1 MKNMLIIA
9 ALAAVPGQAVGQS
22 AKSCLTQPE
31 AEALVTYALPSAIRG
46 LATKCTLALPATTA
60 LIQSGPI
67 IAARYQ
73 IEADKAWPVARLAFG
88 KISGLDLTDTFGEPA
103 ARGLV
108 DAALGAGL
116 VERVKSDDCP
126 KIDRLVD
133 ILEPL
138 PARNMAM
145 LVTTLME
152 FGDVEKRGKSPLRMC
167 PEVASRK

>member
-1 MKNMLIIA
+1 MRKMLIIV
-9 ALAAVPGQAVGQS
+9 ALAAIPGQAVAQS

-31 AEALVTYALPSAIRG
+31 AQALVTYALPSAIRG
-46 LATKCTLALPATTA
+46 ITTKCTPVLPATTA

-73 IEADKAWPVARLAFG
+73 IEADNAWPVARLAFG
-88 KISGLDLTDTFGEPA
+88 KISGLDLTGTFGEAA

-116 VERVKSDDCP
+116 AEKVKPEDCA
-126 KIDRLVD
+126 KVDRLVD

-152 FGDVEKRGKSPLRMC
+152 FGGAEKRGKSPLRMC
-167 PEVASRK
+167 PEIASRK

>member
-1 MKNMLIIA
+1 MRNMLIIA
-9 ALAAVPGQAVGQS
+9 ALAAVPGQAVAQS
-22 AKSCLTQPE
+22 ARACLTQPE
-31 AEALVTYALPSAIRG
+31 AEALVTYALPSAIR
-46 LATKCTLALPATTA
+46 AMTTKCTPVLPATTA

-73 IEADKAWPVARLAFG
+73 IEADKAWPVARLAFD
-88 KISGLDLTDTFGEPA
+88 KVSGLDLTGTLGEPA
-103 ARGLV
+103 ARGLIE
-108 DAALGAGL
+108 AAFGTGL
-116 VERVKSDDCP
+116 AEKVKSEDCP
-126 KIDRLVD
+126 KVDRLVD

-152 FGDVEKRGKSPLRMC
+152 LGSAEKHKKSPLQMC

>member
-46 LATKCTLALPATTA
+46 LTTKCTPVLPATTA

-73 IEADKAWPVARLAFG
+73 IEADRAWPVAQLAFG
-88 KISGLDLTDTFGEPA
+88 KISGLDLAGTFGEPA

-108 DAALGAGL
+108 DAAFGAGL
-116 VERVKSDDCP
+116 AEKVKPDDCP

-152 FGDVEKRGKSPLRMC
+152 FGDAEKRGKSPLRMC